1 MSAERRDERVVVTTV
16 VEQTP
21 DVAFESFT
29 REIDRWW
36 KRTPRYRRM
45 PGANGK
51 LAFEGEPPARLVET
65 DGASATVLA
74 RVLTWEPGKRLVLA
88 WQGGDFDASDGT
100 EVGVSF
106 EAHRG
111 GTRVTLEHTGLGTL
125 PASHRVRG
133 GFSGEAFEAMVGYF
147 WADLLASYRGGSSVI
162 STN

>member
-1 MSAERRDERVVVTTV
+1 MSSDNREERVVVTTF
-16 VEQTP
+16 VERTP
-21 DVAFESFT
+21 ADAFEIFT

-45 PGANGK
+45 PGANGR
-51 LAFEGEPPARLVET
+51 LGFEGTPPARLVET
-65 DGASATVLA
+65 DGANATVLA
-74 RVLTWEPGKRLVLA
+74 RVLAWEPGKRLVLA

-111 GTRVTLEHTGLGTL
+111 GTRVTLEHHGLGTL
-125 PASHRVRG
+125 PASHRVRH

-147 WADLLASYRGGSSVI
+147 WAELLTGFRSA
-162 STN
+162 